1 MWMPRITV
9 HAYATLGD
17 ILGSRNIEIITS
29 ANTLSTL
36 IDFLAVNFD
45 MSFKEMLIDPLTNSL
60 QRSYRILINGIDVT
74 SLNGV
79 DTKIREGDTILF
91 FPPVAGG

>member
-1 MWMPRITV
+1 
-9 HAYATLGD
+9 
-17 ILGSRNIEIITS
+17 
-29 ANTLSTL
+29 
-36 IDFLAVNFD
+36 
-45 MSFKEMLIDPLTNSL
+45 MLIDPLTNSL